1 MSVVSLASGLRL
13 CEPSKQNYNA
23 ALRKQSLMV
32 QRRRALKGASEQFYS
47 IEELLNRIPFQCM
60 VNPYIT
66 RLVNFDPITFF
77 SLKPLN
83 IQHNDTEHNKKC
95 DAMTLSIMAFGIM
108 TLSIKGLFVTFSI
121 TTHSIT
127 TLRHYAECR
136 IFIGMLNVAI
146 YVSLCWVS

>member
-66 RLVNFDPITFF
+66 RLVNSDPITFF
-77 SLKPLN
+77 QPKVP
-83 IQHNDTEHNKKC
+83 
-95 DAMTLSIMAFGIM
+95 
-108 TLSIKGLFVTFSI
+108 
-121 TTHSIT
+121 
-127 TLRHYAECR
+127 
-136 IFIGMLNVAI
+136 
-146 YVSLCWVS
+146 